1 MKKNSI
7 NKKAFFIISLILVL
21 LFVLTGIYSIKSGEH
36 ALIIRF
42 GKISEEVTSSG
53 IHFHLPYPME
63 KVVKVFMSEVKKV
76 YIVDSL
82 ENIEQY
88 EDPKENSVEM
98 LTGDENLI
106 MMNAI
111 VNFDITSLD
120 KYLYNAKNP
129 QKIIESVGKKCL
141 RLQLGKMKVD
151 DVLSSGKS
159 QLRLILKKNMQKT
172 LNKLKIGV
180 RIISID
186 FIDVSPPPSVSPS
199 FKAVSDTREKKQE
212 IIKSAEGYANSII
225 PKARGRASSILTKA
239 EGYAREVIDHAR
251 GFSKAYLSILREY
264 KKNPNMTRQ
273 LIYLETI
280 KLILSKVKFSIDPNA
295 SKSVYY
301 IKNN

>member
-42 GKISEEVTSSG
+42 GEISKEITSSG

-63 KVVKVFMSEVKKV
+63 KVVKVFMSEVKKI

-106 MMNAI
+106 MINAI
-111 VNFDITSLD
+111 VNFDITSLE

-172 LNKLKIGV
+172 LNELTIGV

-225 PKARGRASSILTKA
+225 PKARGKASSILTKA
-239 EGYAREVIDHAR
+239 EGYAREVIDHAK
-251 GFSKAYLSILREY
+251 GFSKAYLSILQEY
-264 KKNPNMTRQ
+264 KKSPKMTRR
-273 LIYLETI
+273 LRYLETI
-280 KLILSKVKFSIDPNA
+280 KLIFSKVKFSIDPDA

-301 IKNN
+301 IKKN